1 MTGNDTASPSATL
14 NLLSSNTT
22 AGATETG
29 FHFNAN
35 GTINFAK
42 GQTFPGT
49 GNGTITAV
57 TAGTGLTGGGAA
69 GNVTLNV
76 DTTKV
81 VTGLIAGT
89 GLTGGGTGGKVTLN
103 IDTAQIP
110 QFTAPVNDFFGNMI
124 VGGRVSSSSL
134 SITQPAGSVAP
145 PELTIQADDNGV
157 ARNAAQQL
165 VIQGASDPTQQLLIG
180 YEPQKAS
187 GGGYATIQ
195 ATWENVENTGL
206 LLQPNGGCV
215 CIRTGNQQFQNPL
228 VIGQG
233 QGGAVADDWSTYS
246 SRRFKTNIQTL
257 PDALD
262 KVERLRGV
270 SYTLKANG
278 KHEIGV
284 IAEEVGAVVPEVVT
298 WEANGKDARSVDYT
312 RLTALLIEATK
323 QQQAEIASALKAIKA
338 QQTTISKQAASI
350 AILKA
355 QVGDDAKA
363 LRQVKQQL
371 ATRQSGQQQQILV
384 ASR

>member
-1 MTGNDTASPSATL
+1 M
-14 NLLSSNTT
+14 
-22 AGATETG
+22 
-29 FHFNAN
+29 
-35 GTINFAK
+35 
-42 GQTFPGT
+42 
-49 GNGTITAV
+49 
-57 TAGTGLTGGGAA
+57 
-69 GNVTLNV
+69 
-76 DTTKV
+76 

-89 GLTGGGTGGKVTLN
+89 GLTGGGGGGNLALNVDSTQVPFLDSQNNSFTGNLRVAGTITGGTVGTPNLSV
-103 IDTAQIP
+103 IQPPGQIA
-110 QFTAPVNDFFGNMI
+110 API
-124 VGGRVSSSSL
+124 V
-134 SITQPAGSVAP
+134 
-145 PELTIQADDNGV
+145 TIQADDNGV

-180 YEPQKAS
+180 YEPQNAF
-187 GGGYATIQ
+187 GGGYATMQ
-195 ATWENVENTGL
+195 ATWANVQNTGL

-298 WEANGKDARSVDYT
+298 YEKNGVDARSVDYT
-312 RLTALLIEATK
+312 RLTALLIEAAK
-323 QQQAEIASALKAIKA
+323 EQQKLI
-338 QQTTISKQAASI
+338 
-350 AILKA
+350 
-355 QVGDDAKA
+355 
-363 LRQVKQQL
+363 
-371 ATRQSGQQQQILV
+371 QQQQRQIQAQREQIRDQETAARLQQTQIARLASQMRTVQAALNDSHRASSHADTV
-384 ASR
+384 AQLTMAH